1 MFYKGV
7 LDNNKRVGMGIQI
20 FITGEIVFG
29 EWKDN
34 NIYNQGFVFVN
45 K

>member
-1 MFYKGV
+1 MIYKGV

-34 NIYNQGFVFVN
+34 NI
-45 K
+45 